1 MMRGAAAGLK
11 ERESCWVTAGGSS
24 AGRSP
29 PGALPEGPAQRR
41 GRPPDPGLR
50 TMPRGRAW
58 TQQEISCLLALVKGS
73 GEVTLLMASTSRP
86 NEALWR
92 EISQGLAAAGY
103 SRNVAQCRSKWKALK
118 QAFYS
123 EWETCQQ
130 AGGHSPRV
138 PPHYKTMKKIWKAA
152 GRPVFGERRLPDLV
166 KLPPGKRRPQLEAQP
181 PSSPGHVVHPEIP
194 GRPPSALGQCTKS
207 KPGSPHMAEA
217 SQVQTA
223 PSPVPVLVADA
234 GPPFA
239 PLPTF
244 DFPPAFAAFP
254 PVKQESAERDADSPV
269 ACQVPAGQGAGERAL
284 PVTVGDQGS
293 PETTPGGEHPVLG
306 DRASATDLQGPSVVS
321 LLQSMQQLL
330 VQILRTSQQQQVLL
344 ESLASDTVSHLHLIS
359 DNLVQ
364 LGETLHELLLQA
376 HAHSAD
382 LPTSLSHYASHMPP
396 LLPMVPRS
404 PCTPN
409 PPPNSPYHKEE
420 PVVSSASGFQPHP
433 LAPPVRAPEE
443 TRCTQLGGCLPP
455 L

>member
-1 MMRGAAAGLK
+1 
-11 ERESCWVTAGGSS
+11 
-24 AGRSP
+24 
-29 PGALPEGPAQRR
+29 
-41 GRPPDPGLR
+41 
-50 TMPRGRAW
+50 MPRGRAW
-58 TQQEISCLLALVKGS
+58 TQQEISCLLALIKGS

-123 EWETCQQ
+123 EWETCRQ

-152 GRPVFGERRLPDLV
+152 GRPIFGERRLPDLV
-166 KLPPGKRRPQLEAQP
+166 KLPPGKRRPRLEAQP
-181 PSSPGHVVHPEIP
+181 PSSPGHVLHPEIP

-207 KPGSPHMAEA
+207 EPGSPAHMAEA
-217 SQVQTA
+217 SQVQRA
-223 PSPVPVLVADA
+223 PSPVPNA
-234 GPPFA
+234 GPPFT

-244 DFPPAFAAFP
+244 GKYATACSTILCSHPWHHLLHAASALLADFHPALAAFP
-254 PVKQESAERDADSPV
+254 PVKQESAEREADSPV
-269 ACQVPAGQGAGERAL
+269 ACQAPAGQGAGERAL

-293 PETTPGGEHPVLG
+293 SEKTPGGEHPVLG
-306 DRASATDLQGPSVVS
+306 DRASATDLQGPSALS

-330 VQILRTSQQQQVLL
+330 VQILHTSQQQQVLL

-364 LGETLHELLLQA
+364 VGETLHELLLQA
-376 HAHSAD
+376 HARSAD
-382 LPTSLSHYASHMPP
+382 LPTSLSHYASHTPP

-404 PCTPN
+404 PCSPN
-409 PPPNSPYHKEE
+409 PPPNSPYRKEE
-420 PVVSSASGFQPHP
+420 PVVSSASRFQPHQ
-433 LAPPVRAPEE
+433 LAPP
-443 TRCTQLGGCLPP
+443 
-455 L
+455 

>member
-1 MMRGAAAGLK
+1 
-11 ERESCWVTAGGSS
+11 
-24 AGRSP
+24 
-29 PGALPEGPAQRR
+29 
-41 GRPPDPGLR
+41 
-50 TMPRGRAW
+50 MPRGRAW
-58 TQQEISCLLALVKGS
+58 TQQEISCLLALIKSS

-123 EWETCQQ
+123 EWETCRQ
-130 AGGHSPRV
+130 AGGHSPRL

-152 GRPVFGERRLPDLV
+152 GRPVFGERRLP
-166 KLPPGKRRPQLEAQP
+166 
-181 PSSPGHVVHPEIP
+181 GHVLHPEIP
-194 GRPPSALGQCTKS
+194 SRPPSALGQCTKS
-207 KPGSPHMAEA
+207 ELGSPHMAKA

-223 PSPVPVLVADA
+223 PSPVPILVADA

-244 DFPPAFAAFP
+244 DYHPAFAASP
-254 PVKQESAERDADSPV
+254 PMKQESAEREADSPE
-269 ACQVPAGQGAGERAL
+269 ACQAPAGQGAGEQVL

-306 DRASATDLQGPSVVS
+306 DQSSATDLQGPSVVS

-330 VQILRTSQQQQVLL
+330 VQILHTSQQQQVLL

-364 LGETLHELLLQA
+364 VGETLHELLLQA
-376 HAHSAD
+376 HARSTD
-382 LPTSLSHYASHMPP
+382 LPTPLSHYASHTPP
-396 LLPMVPRS
+396 LLPTVPHW

-420 PVVSSASGFQPHP
+420 PVVSSASGFQPHQ
-433 LAPPVRAPEE
+433 LAPP
-443 TRCTQLGGCLPP
+443 
-455 L
+455 